1 MSGPIEECPRFP
13 LLEQLSRLRGLPLL
27 PMYKTR
33 DVAALFGVSPRT
45 IYDWIRDGR
54 LTARDLPGRYRFLP
68 QDIEHLLAASLQRPE
83 VPEAEPLPADVKA
96 RQRTPN
102 GLRPRRS
109 A

>member
-1 MSGPIEECPRFP
+1 MNNPNEESPSFP
-13 LLEQLSRLRGLPLL
+13 LLEQVSRLRGLPLL

-54 LTARDLPGRYRFLP
+54 LPARDLPGRYRFLP
-68 QDIEHLLAASLQRPE
+68 QDIEDLLAASGQRHE
-83 VPEAEPLPADVKA
+83 VPEAEPLPAGVKA

-102 GLRPRRS
+102 GLRARRS

>member
-33 DVAALFGVSPRT
+33 DVAALFGVSPRA
-45 IYDWIRDGR
+45 ISDWVADGR
-54 LTARDLPGRYRFLP
+54 LQARDLPGRNRFLP
-68 QDIEHLLAASLQRPE
+68 QDIEQLLATSLQRPE
-83 VPEAEPLPADVKA
+83 VPEAEPLRVDVRPRK
-96 RQRTPN
+96 RTRN
-102 GLRPRRS
+102 GLRARRS

>member
-13 LLEQLSRLRGLPLL
+13 LLEQLSRQRGLPLL

-33 DVAALFGVSPRT
+33 DVAALFGVKPRA
-45 IYDWIRDGR
+45 ISDRIADGR
-54 LTARDLPGRYRFLP
+54 LQARDLPGRYRFLP
-68 QDIEHLLAASLQRPE
+68 RDIEDLLAAGGQRHE